1 MYKRETYRYPETGS
15 IDLSR
20 IKGYT
25 EDARTLRELL
35 EDCKQRGIRIVF
47 EGRTVEPEWM
57 AAVYKMIIDRTHEEL
72 KAEQYKGIKRALKR
86 KAEGTGSYGRPRA
99 KLPADFEKQLK
110 ERIRKQEDLSSYC
123 KDLEMKKST
132 FYKWVKIYRS
142 TWDSEKINS
151 N

>member
-1 MYKRETYRYPETGS
+1 
-15 IDLSR
+15 
-20 IKGYT
+20 
-25 EDARTLRELL
+25 
-35 EDCKQRGIRIVF
+35 
-47 EGRTVEPEWM
+47 
-57 AAVYKMIIDRTHEEL
+57 EEL

-123 KDLEMKKST
+123 KELEMKKST

-142 TWDSEKINS
+142 AWDSEKINS